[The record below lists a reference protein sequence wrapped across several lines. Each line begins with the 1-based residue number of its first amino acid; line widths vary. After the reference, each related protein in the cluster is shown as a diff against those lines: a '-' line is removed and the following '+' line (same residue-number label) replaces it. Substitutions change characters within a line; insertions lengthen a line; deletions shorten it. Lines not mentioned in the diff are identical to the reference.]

1 MKKDY
6 KRNADILGV
15 TPIIKHKLD
24 YFRSII
30 IAERISQGEI
40 IELKGLA
47 EHIDSS
53 DTLLLEW
60 AGVPEGSN
68 ESN

>member
-40 IELKGLA
+40 IELQGLA
-47 EHIDSS
+47 EYIEPGDV
-53 DTLLLEW
+53 LLLQW
-60 AGVPEGSN
+60 AGVPGGS
-68 ESN
+68 

>member
-15 TPIIKHKLD
+15 TPIIKHRLD

-40 IELKGLA
+40 IELQSMA
-47 EHIDSS
+47 EYIEPS
-53 DTLLLEW
+53 DTLLLQW

>member
-1 MKKDY
+1 MTKQQKLAV
-6 KRNADILGV
+6 KNR
-15 TPIIKHKLD
+15 LD

-60 AGVPEGSN
+60 AGVPESTR
-68 ESN
+68 